1 MKKTNKKL
9 SITAESVRSL
19 TVDQLTG
26 IAGGAPPGSN
36 GPGSGCLSCGG
47 SCWGSACT
55 FCACGA
61 LTSTCT
67 QYQC

>member
-9 SITAESVRSL
+9 SLNHVTIR
-19 TVDQLTG
+19 DLTG
-26 IAGGAPPGSN
+26 EQLAKASGGVPPTSHINGSF
-36 GPGSGCLSCGG
+36 CCTDA
-47 SCWGSACT
+47 GSACT

-61 LTSTCT
+61 LTTTCT